1 MSLPAILAA
10 ATREPGRLS
19 AEIPPGWMQGRT
31 TYGGLSTA
39 LAFEVAAGSATS
51 LPPLRAAQI
60 AFIGPVHGT
69 VEAVARVERQGRN
82 ATWIRSEL
90 RCDGQLA
97 LAATF
102 VFMGRVASVIEL
114 DKLPLPS
121 GLIPPEDAP
130 LVTDDGPAFLD
141 NLETRRAVPK
151 GEEGLGTALCW
162 VRLKERAGLPAFTH
176 ILAVGDGL
184 PPGAR
189 TMMAKRAP
197 VSSMMWQI
205 GLLTDQPETRDG
217 WWLMRSAADFAR
229 NGCST
234 QAMHIWNRDGVPVV
248 SGAQSIALFG

>member
-10 ATREPGRLS
+10 SAREPGRLV
-19 AEIPPGWMQGRT
+19 ADIPAGWMQGRT

-39 LAFEVAAGSATS
+39 LAFEAAAGAATA
-51 LPPLRAAQI
+51 LPPLRAAQV

-69 VEAVARVERQGRN
+69 VEASARVERQGRN

-90 RCDGQLA
+90 RCEGQLA

-102 VFMGRVASVIEL
+102 VFMGPVVSAITL
-114 DKLPLPS
+114 DKLPLPP
-121 GLIPPEDAP
+121 GLILPEDAP
-130 LVTDDGPAFLD
+130 LVTGAGPAFLD

-151 GEEGLGTALCW
+151 GDEGLGTALCW
-162 VRLKERAGLPAFTH
+162 VRLNEREGLPAFTH

-189 TMMAKRAP
+189 TMMAERAP

-229 NGCST
+229 NGSST
-234 QAMHIWNRDGVPVV
+234 QAMLIWNRDGVPVV
-248 SGAQSIALFG
+248 SGGQSIALFG